1 MIVCFSWIFSICE
14 IYLECRTTGHEC
26 FENLYSYRPYSHSV
40 CRSFLKSNQISADFR
55 SQSSELQRSARSYRT
70 SHSGAPNVNF
80 RKISVRKTI
89 WDLEFLEHF
98 WYNFLLACLSENF
111 WTSKKWYNERYN
123 CSFLTEFNPK
133 KVT

>member
-26 FENLYSYRPYSHSV
+26 FENLYSYRPCSHSV
-40 CRSFLKSNQISADFR
+40 CRSFLQSNQISADFR
-55 SQSSELQRSARSYRT
+55 SQTRNFSVSRSYRT

-98 WYNFLLACLSENF
+98 LYNFLLACLSENF

-123 CSFLTEFNPK
+123 CLFLTEFNPK